1 MPAQRPSAPVAQASF
16 WAPAP
21 WAARRSTSVSLL
33 MPRAIP
39 RAAVLV
45 QDCAGKKWPKAK
57 TLAKGPGLRSLC
69 ACRYCHYRARPF
81 QRLPLQKRRKDEV
94 NIAACCFAA
103 ACC

>member
-57 TLAKGPGLRSLC
+57 TLAKGQGSSSC
-69 ACRYCHYRARPF
+69 AWSSITHCSSALFHV
-81 QRLPLQKRRKDEV
+81 QS
-94 NIAACCFAA
+94 
-103 ACC
+103 